1 MMISDVAAYRLGRF
15 TVMLQVWMDRTVF
28 CEKTTVHFR
37 FFLIDFT
44 SFKML
49 KNDRLV

>member
-28 CEKTTVHFR
+28 CEKPR
-37 FFLIDFT
+37 FIFGFFNRFYE
-44 SFKML
+44 FKML